1 MVEEFAKMKDV
12 INDRR
17 SEYGGAGVKLLAV
30 LLVIVL
36 VANAGYNYV
45 PVAYE
50 GENFKQEMQTAV
62 INGMSMPGTK
72 PVDNVKA
79 RIQRAAAA
87 NRLPPDMF
95 LDVRQVGNVVQAQVV
110 YSKGVDLLPFG
121 LYNYIYHF
129 DHTATPTGFLMKAN

>member
-1 MVEEFAKMKDV
+1 MKDA
-12 INDRR
+12 INDRNP
-17 SEYGGAGVKLLAV
+17 EYGGAGVKLLVV

-62 INGMSMPGTK
+62 INGLAMPGGIK
-72 PVDNVKA
+72 PTDNVKA
-79 RIQRAAAA
+79 RLQRAASV
-87 NRLPPDMF
+87 NNLPPDMF

-110 YSKGVDLLPFG
+110 YSKQVSLLPFG
-121 LYNYIYHF
+121 LYNYTYHF
-129 DHTATPTGFLMKAN
+129 NHTATPTGFLTKAN